1 MEGAALIEAKFTGNA
16 VLVPFKGQR
25 RLTIHSLDEV
35 IIMFVCVCVCVC
47 VRLCMRVCVRASV

>member
-1 MEGAALIEAKFTGNA
+1 MEGAALIEAKFTGNS

-35 IIMFVCVCVCVC
+35 IIVFVCLFVCVCVCLCMCVC
-47 VRLCMRVCVRASV
+47 VHASV

>member
-1 MEGAALIEAKFTGNA
+1 MRYIIGVYYELHTELGVTMEGAALIEAKFTGNS

-35 IIMFVCVCVCVC
+35 IIIFV
-47 VRLCMRVCVRASV
+47 S

>member
-35 IIMFVCVCVCVC
+35 IIIFVCLCVCVSCVCVCVYVFAC
-47 VRLCMRVCVRASV
+47 V